1 MSSSIAPAPTEP
13 NYESPK
19 KMRRVIIAKALVLT
33 ALGLYLAMGIGG
45 ALRSGA
51 DPAPRWQQRITS
63 TCAER
68 TRCERDRS
76 GWKPR
81 GLPSS
86 NVILA
91 QR

>member
-51 DPAPRWQQRITS
+51 DPAPPMATAPHEHLR
-63 TCAER
+63 
-68 TRCERDRS
+68 
-76 GWKPR
+76 
-81 GLPSS
+81 
-86 NVILA
+86 
-91 QR
+91 